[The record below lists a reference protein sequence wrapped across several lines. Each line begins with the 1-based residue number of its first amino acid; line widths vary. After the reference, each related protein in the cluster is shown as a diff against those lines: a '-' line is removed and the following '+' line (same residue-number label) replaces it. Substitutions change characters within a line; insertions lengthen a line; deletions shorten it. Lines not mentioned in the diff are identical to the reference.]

1 MKYVLYFKADI
12 LSGQIFKCCI
22 CCCLEMIAEIETRL
36 FIDGVDKKGKNTV
49 YCLNSLDRNY
59 FRYARFDQLTL
70 FTLMW
75 TFLVDLR
82 FCFICCVIRSAGEIM
97 AVSLAQGGPPPFFF
111 LREWCFQ
118 YLCSGDYDSIQ
129 VTTSDVTD
137 LEFSLLIE
145 KVKF

>member
-1 MKYVLYFKADI
+1 
-12 LSGQIFKCCI
+12 
-22 CCCLEMIAEIETRL
+22 MIAEIETRL
-36 FIDGVDKKGKNTV
+36 FINGVDKKGKNPV

-59 FRYARFDQLTL
+59 FRYADLINATL
-70 FTLMW
+70 FTLIHFW
-75 TFLVDLR
+75 LILR
-82 FCFICCVIRSAGEIM
+82 FCFIHCGIRSAGEIM
-97 AVSLAQGGPPPFFF
+97 AVSLAQGGPPPVF

-145 KVKF
+145 KVKY